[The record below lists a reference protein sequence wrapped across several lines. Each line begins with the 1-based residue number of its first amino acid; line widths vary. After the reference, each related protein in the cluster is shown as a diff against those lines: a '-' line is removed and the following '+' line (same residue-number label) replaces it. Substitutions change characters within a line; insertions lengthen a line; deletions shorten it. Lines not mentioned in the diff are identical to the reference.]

1 MKKQDLTQ
9 GPIGRQILLF
19 ALPLMA
25 SSFIQQLYNTVDL
38 IYAGRLGTESTAAVG
53 ASSLVIA
60 CIINFFTGLSVGMS
74 VIASQAVGA
83 RDGDKVRR
91 TIGTGMAI
99 SLIGGGALS
108 VIGILITPAMLG
120 WINTPKEIMTQ
131 GISYARCYLLSM
143 IPIVTYNMN
152 SGIMR
157 AAGDSRTPM
166 LYQLAGGLSNVV
178 LNWVMVNVFDT
189 GVGGIAIASV
199 IAQGI
204 AALLTVRFLAK
215 SEGEYRLE
223 AKNIRADRE
232 TMLDVLRIGAPA
244 GVQAMVITLSNVLVQ
259 SRINSYGVDTVAAFA
274 AYFKVELIVYTPIVA
289 FGQAMMT
296 FTGQNYGAGN
306 MKRIKD
312 GVRTTIIMGAAY
324 AVVSAGLIMLF
335 GTPVFRVFNSDPDVI
350 SLGLR
355 VIHVT
360 FPFYWIY
367 IILETFAD
375 TLRGTGRSIP
385 PMIIILMNICVV
397 RTILLYYLTSRWHEI
412 EAVAVTYPVTW
423 GLTALF
429 LTVYWFAAR
438 KKILSGEH

>member
-9 GPIGRQILLF
+9 GPIGKQILIF

-38 IYAGRLGTESTAAVG
+38 IYAGRMGTQSTAAVG

-83 RDGDKVRR
+83 GDSDKIRR
-91 TIGTGMAI
+91 TIGTGMTI
-99 SLIGGGALS
+99 SLIGGGALT
-108 VIGILITPAMLG
+108 VIGILIAPALLG
-120 WINTPKEIMTQ
+120 WINTPQEVMAQ

-152 SGIMR
+152 SGIIR

-178 LNWVMVNVFDT
+178 LNWVMVHVFNT
-189 GVGGIAIASV
+189 GIGGIALASA

-204 AALLTVRFLAK
+204 AALLTVKFLAR
-215 SEGEYRLE
+215 SEGEYHLE
-223 AKNIRADRE
+223 AKIIRADRD

-244 GVQAMVITLSNVLVQ
+244 GVQAMVITLSNVFVQ

-274 AYFKVELIVYTPIVA
+274 AYFKIELLVYIPIVA

-306 MKRIKD
+306 MKRIRD

-324 AVVSAGLIMLF
+324 AVASAGLLLIF
-335 GTPVFRVFNSDPDVI
+335 GTPAFRVFNSDPNVI

-355 VIHVT
+355 IIHVT

-385 PMIIILMNICVV
+385 PMIIILVNICVV
-397 RTILLYYLTSRWHEI
+397 RTILLYALTTRWHAI

-423 GLTALF
+423 ALTAAF
-429 LTVYWFAAR
+429 LTVYWFSAR
-438 KKILSGEH
+438 KKILGIEK

>member
-9 GPIGRQILLF
+9 GPIGKQILVF

-38 IYAGRLGTESTAAVG
+38 IYAGRLGTGATAAVG

-83 RDGDKVRR
+83 KDPDKVRR
-91 TIGTGMAI
+91 AIGTGMAI
-99 SLIGGGALS
+99 SLIGGGALTA
-108 VIGILITPAMLG
+108 VGILITPAMLG
-120 WINTPKEIMTQ
+120 WINTPAEVMAG

-204 AALLTVRFLAK
+204 AALLTVRFLAR
-215 SEGEYRLE
+215 SEGEFRLE
-223 AKNIRADRE
+223 ARGIRADGE
-232 TMLDVLRIGAPA
+232 TMRDVLRIGAPA
-244 GVQAMVITLSNVLVQ
+244 GLQAMVITLSNVFVQ
-259 SRINSYGVDTVAAFA
+259 SRINGYGVDTIAAFA
-274 AYFKVELIVYTPIVA
+274 AYYKIELIIYTPIVA

-296 FTGQNYGAGN
+296 FTGQNYGAGK
-306 MKRIKD
+306 MKRISD

-324 AVVSAGLIMLF
+324 AAVSAGTLLLL
-335 GTPVFRVFNSDPDVI
+335 GKNVFSVFNSDPNVI
-350 SLGLR
+350 ALGLR
-355 VIHVT
+355 IIRVT

-385 PMIIILMNICVV
+385 PMIIILVNICIV
-397 RTILLYYLTSRWHEI
+397 RTVLLYTLTSRWHEI

-423 GLTALF
+423 ALTALF
-429 LTVYWFAAR
+429 LTIYWFSAR
-438 KKILSGEH
+438 KKILSGEQ